1 MQRRQKKQFSL
12 TLVMRIFLV
21 VVVVSAL
28 GVFAGSVMKYNAILE
43 EQRVLESQLAEYREE
58 KEELELL
65 LGSEMD
71 YEYIVRIAREQLG
84 LFFPDE
90 EIYYNDRNQK

>member
-1 MQRRQKKQFSL
+1 MRGTQKKQFSL

-43 EQRVLESQLAEYREE
+43 EQRVLEAQLADYREE
-58 KEELELL
+58 KEDLEMLLDAEL
-65 LGSEMD
+65 D
-71 YEYIVRIAREQLG
+71 YEYIVRVAREHLG

-90 EIYYNDRNQK
+90 ELYYNDRNK